1 MAVRFVTFGFD
12 HHHEINNIHFNHNCV
27 AVIEG
32 TRDDVFNIF
41 EKKFCMEYTK
51 EYWDHS
57 KMNDYYPDGYKLLT
71 SEDITNEDLRQLR
84 ETVGL
89 L

>member
-12 HHHEINNIHFNHNCV
+12 HHHEINNIHFDHNCV

-32 TRDDVFNIF
+32 TREDVFKLF
-41 EKKFCMEYTK
+41 KKKFCMEYPQ

-57 KMNDYYPDGYKLLT
+57 KMDKYYPNGYKHLQIK
-71 SEDITNEDLRQLR
+71 DIL
-84 ETVGL
+84 
-89 L
+89 